1 MADPKENTMATFDQ
15 RHQTVTYQY
24 NAAGNINV
32 GAVQTKDDLV
42 QQLTLLKADV
52 EKAKQGRVLD
62 EEVATDVDYRLTKA
76 SQQAQKPQP
85 DKQGM
90 LSYLGEAKA
99 LVEGVA
105 TAGGALAGLVTAL
118 GQAAQQVQTHF

>member
-1 MADPKENTMATFDQ
+1 MAIFDQ

-32 GAVQTKDDLV
+32 GAAQTKDDLV
-42 QQLTLLKADV
+42 HQLMLLKAEVDQ
-52 EKAKQGRVLD
+52 ARHGQALG
-62 EEVATDVDYRLTKA
+62 EEVATDIDYRLTKA
-76 SQQAQKPQP
+76 TQQAQQPAP
-85 DKQGM
+85 DKQRLLG
-90 LSYLGEAKA
+90 YLTEAKT

-118 GQAAQQVQTHF
+118 GQAAQQVQLHF